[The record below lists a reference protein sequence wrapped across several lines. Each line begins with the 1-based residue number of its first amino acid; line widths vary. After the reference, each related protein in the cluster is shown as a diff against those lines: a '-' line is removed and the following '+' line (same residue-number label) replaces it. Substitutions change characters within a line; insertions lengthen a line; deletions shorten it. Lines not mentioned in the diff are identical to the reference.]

1 MAVEIIMPK
10 LGVDMQEGE
19 IIEWKKQVGDT
30 VNEGDVLLE
39 INSDKTSMEIE
50 AEDSGVLLKIVRQE
64 GDVVPVT
71 EVIGYIGAE
80 GEVVEDGAAPA
91 SADKAT
97 ADLEAAGLEVPKA
110 PAATEAP
117 AKENK
122 APLADD
128 EYDIIVVGGGPAGY
142 YAAIRGA
149 QLGGKIAIVE
159 KSEFGGTCLN
169 VGCIPTKTYLKN
181 AEILDGIKHAAGR
194 GINLAST
201 NYTIDMDKTVDFKN
215 SVVKKLTSGV
225 SGLLRA
231 NKVKMYNG
239 LGQVNP
245 DKTVTIGSETI
256 KGRNIIL
263 ATGSKVSRINIPG
276 IDSKLVLTSDDILDL
291 REMPKS
297 LAVMGGG
304 VVGIELG
311 LVWASYGV
319 DVTVIEMADRII
331 PAMDKEVST
340 ELQKILS
347 KKGMKIKTS
356 VGVSEIVEENN
367 QLTLKLNNGEEVVA
381 EKALLSIGRVPQ
393 MNGLENLNLE
403 MDRNRIKVNDYQET
417 SIPGIYAPGDVN
429 GTKMLAHAA
438 YRMGEVAAENAMH
451 GNVRKANLQ
460 FTPAAVYTHPEVAM
474 VGITEE
480 DARAKYGDIL
490 VGRNSFTGNGRA
502 IASNEAHGFVKVI
515 ADAKFHEILGVHII
529 GPAAAE
535 MINEAATIME
545 SELTVDELLLSIHGH
560 PTFSEVMYEAF
571 ADVLGEAIH
580 NPPKRKK

>member
-256 KGRNIIL
+256 KR
-263 ATGSKVSRINIPG
+263 
-276 IDSKLVLTSDDILDL
+276 
-291 REMPKS
+291 
-297 LAVMGGG
+297 
-304 VVGIELG
+304 
-311 LVWASYGV
+311 
-319 DVTVIEMADRII
+319 
-331 PAMDKEVST
+331 
-340 ELQKILS
+340 
-347 KKGMKIKTS
+347 
-356 VGVSEIVEENN
+356 
-367 QLTLKLNNGEEVVA
+367 
-381 EKALLSIGRVPQ
+381 
-393 MNGLENLNLE
+393 
-403 MDRNRIKVNDYQET
+403 
-417 SIPGIYAPGDVN
+417 
-429 GTKMLAHAA
+429 
-438 YRMGEVAAENAMH
+438 
-451 GNVRKANLQ
+451 
-460 FTPAAVYTHPEVAM
+460 
-474 VGITEE
+474 
-480 DARAKYGDIL
+480 
-490 VGRNSFTGNGRA
+490 
-502 IASNEAHGFVKVI
+502 
-515 ADAKFHEILGVHII
+515 
-529 GPAAAE
+529 
-535 MINEAATIME
+535 
-545 SELTVDELLLSIHGH
+545 
-560 PTFSEVMYEAF
+560 
-571 ADVLGEAIH
+571 
-580 NPPKRKK
+580 

>member
-80 GEVVEDGAAPA
+80 GEVVEDGSAPA

-367 QLTLKLNNGEEVVA
+367 QLTLKLNNGDEVVA

-403 MDRNRIKVNDYQET
+403 MDRNRIKVNEYQET

-438 YRMGEVAAENAMH
+438 YRMGEVAAENAMR
-451 GNVRKANLQ
+451 GNTRKANLQ

-490 VGRNSFTGNGRA
+490 IGKNSFTGNGRA
-502 IASNEAHGFVKVI
+502 IASNEDQGFVKVI
-515 ADAKFHEILGVHII
+515 ADAKFHEILGVHIV

-580 NPPKRKK
+580 NPPKRK